1 MKKECSYM
9 RVGTV
14 YYKTIYKPNLY
25 GDKIKLLVRWDSET
39 IKQDHGKDFLSEVP
53 KYDGFGF
60 YPGHIDYKYEN
71 LGFINKY
78 HPIKNQ
84 PASGKCDKILDFIR
98 HIFGEQ
104 YELGLDYITLLYLQP
119 TRRLPILCLVSKKRN
134 TGKSTFLM
142 FLKAIFENNM
152 TINTNEDFRSNFNA
166 DWSDKL
172 IVGVDEALLD
182 RREDSERIKNLSTA
196 KTYKT
201 EAKNKDKFEEVF
213 IGKFILCS
221 NNEDNFIIIEPEET
235 RYWIRKIEPF
245 TSENENL
252 LNELEKEIPQFLH
265 FLSQRK
271 LVPPKVITRMWFSS
285 EQIATDALKR
295 VKRKFLNRAEMELLE
310 IFRDIMEAKEPAKL
324 CFTNTNVKA
333 LLERAN
339 IKLSRNEVRKILE
352 EKFSLTQQS
361 NSLTYKEF
369 YYDGTGFIYE
379 RDVVGRYYSLK
390 KEDFDKI
397 YDELMNY

>member
-1 MKKECSYM
+1 MKKEGEYM

-14 YYKTIYKPNLY
+14 YYKTIHKPNLF
-25 GDKIKLLVRWDSET
+25 GDTIKLLVRWDSET
-39 IKQDHGKDFLSEVP
+39 IRQDHGKDYLSTIP

-60 YPGHIDYKYEN
+60 YPGHLDYKYEN
-71 LGFINKY
+71 RGFINKY

-84 PASGKCDKILDFIR
+84 PKEGNCEKILSFIK

-142 FLKAIFENNM
+142 LLKAIFENNM

-182 RREDSERIKNLSTA
+182 RKEDSERIKNLSTA

-221 NNEDNFIIIEPEET
+221 NNEDSFIIIEPEET

-245 TSENENL
+245 TQENENL
-252 LNELEKEIPQFLH
+252 LDELAAEIPQFLY
-265 FLSQRK
+265 FLTKRK
-271 LVPPKVITRMWFSS
+271 LIPPKVITRMWFTP
-285 EQIATDALKR
+285 EQICTDALKR
-295 VKRKFLNRAEMELLE
+295 VKRKFFNRAEMELLE
-310 IFRDIMEAKEPAKL
+310 IFRDIIEAKELSKI
-324 CFTNTNVKA
+324 CFTNTNIKV
-333 LLERAN
+333 LLERAG
-339 IKLSRNEVRKILE
+339 IKLNRNEVRNIIE
-352 EKFSLTQQS
+352 NKFLLKQQS
-361 NSLTYKEF
+361 NSLTYQEYF
-369 YYDGTGFIYE
+369 YDQTGFLYV
-379 RDVVGRYYSLK
+379 RDVVGRYYTLK
-390 KEDFDKI
+390 KEEFERI
-397 YDELMNY
+397 YDELMK